1 MSGFM
6 MSIQREE
13 QHDYFAEMMQKIVS
27 EWDPYINNLK
37 NKKLPFQPYEL
48 AEVLSRRQDL

>member
-37 NKKLPFQPYEL
+37 NKKLPLQPYEL
-48 AEVLSRRQDL
+48 AEVL